1 MVHSIAK
8 LRRHSGF
15 LTQGLVLAF
24 VWSSLVWAG
33 GGAWDHSGI
42 YTVTFSQS
50 GTAFEVSMLAGGG
63 AVVRELGDRGR
74 EYNVEPRTLDRLR
87 IQLTSEGPEDGDYS
101 VVNAVL
107 PGPFGDASTLTV
119 IGHLD
124 ESSMM
129 FSGLI
134 INEEGATT
142 GFEVAV
148 PQGSTFNTK
157 AVIVIILSAAAVGAL
172 ACLAGNYLVDCGQR
186 CSDSCGEHGVERW
199 TEVCGSCRCECR

>member
-1 MVHSIAK
+1 MHFVAK
-8 LRRHSGF
+8 LRRHSC

-24 VWSSLVWAG
+24 VWSSLAWAG
-33 GGAWDHSGI
+33 GVGWDHSGI

-50 GTAFEVSMLAGGG
+50 GKAFEVNMPVGGG
-63 AVVRELGDRGR
+63 AIVRELGGRGG
-74 EYNVEPRTLDRLR
+74 EYDVAPRTLDRLR
-87 IQLTSEGPEDGDYS
+87 IQLTGEGPQDGDYS
-101 VVNAVL
+101 VVKAVL
-107 PGPFGDASTLTV
+107 PGPFGDPSTLTV
-119 IGHLD
+119 IGHLE

-134 INEEGATT
+134 VNEEGAMT

-148 PQGSTFNTK
+148 PRGSTFDTK
-157 AVIVIILSAAAVGAL
+157 AVVVIILSAAAVGAL
-172 ACLAGNYLVDCGQR
+172 ACLAGNYLVDCGER